1 MKVHAPVTRVT
12 PLETGVVGQILMPF
26 VEEPPP
32 YIPAVGQM
40 RAAGGTSVD
49 PKKKKPAAIREM
61 AENLNK
67 QLRESGNQLRGSG
80 RSLCCPSKR
89 VLTQ

>member
-1 MKVHAPVTRVT
+1 
-12 PLETGVVGQILMPF
+12 MPF

-32 YIPAVGQM
+32 YIPAAGQKS
-40 RAAGGTSVD
+40 AAATAGGTSVD